1 MHLTLREQAL
11 TRHKSMLAT
20 VTPAPFLF
28 FGCPWGMLYGFRN
41 FRSNGIQ
48 WCKFQNVELASPEEI
63 RFLNSGKIRIFS
75 GLDFSGLKPI
85 QIDGKLNS
93 EWKIGITPKNWSTG
107 TGIITFQDFLILE
120 NFLNFSP
127 GCQFLSS
134 GHTFSD
140 CPRSEDS
147 KTVKHSPGTSNSK
160 S

>member
-1 MHLTLREQAL
+1 M
-11 TRHKSMLAT
+11 
-20 VTPAPFLF
+20 TPAPFLF

-63 RFLNSGKIRIFS
+63 RFLNSGKIRIFPV
-75 GLDFSGLKPI
+75 LIFWVWN
-85 QIDGKLNS
+85 QFR
-93 EWKIGITPKNWSTG
+93 STG
-107 TGIITFQDFLILE
+107 NWILSEKLVSHLKIDQLEMEIWPFKDFLILE